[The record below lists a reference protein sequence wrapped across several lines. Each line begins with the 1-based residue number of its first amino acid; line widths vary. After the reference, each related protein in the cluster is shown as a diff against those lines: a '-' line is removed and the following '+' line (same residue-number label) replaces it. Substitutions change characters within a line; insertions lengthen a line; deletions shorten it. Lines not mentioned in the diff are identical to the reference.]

1 MRKNTMM
8 RVAAIALA
16 LVTVLTAF
24 APVTAQATTLSEVLN
39 RYGVDGA
46 TMNIYNWDTVKDM
59 QLEDIDYFD
68 TAHFGYANMYDV
80 TDVVMNGL
88 MKKLKDAKASGKK
101 LIVSNKELYDAMV
114 TKASCTVTRDIWA
127 NNVSKDFRPYFDELN
142 GCYQENGLKI
152 YTVFDGS
159 TKTFRKTGAWSI
171 LVGGNKKS
179 NNYGIIKFTAPKSG
193 RYKFTL
199 SSKENVLRGPVDAI
213 ETTGNGKKFKDDY
226 KGSRRIFCDKRTGT
240 VRYHGSDYSTR
251 KYVFS
256 VTLKKGQAVKIN
268 ANSCY
273 DTDNYTPVA
282 NTYVGFD
289 LKIEKIK

>member
-16 LVTVLTAF
+16 LVTVLTTF
-24 APVTAQATTLSEVLN
+24 APVTAQAKT
-39 RYGVDGA
+39 
-46 TMNIYNWDTVKDM
+46 
-59 QLEDIDYFD
+59 
-68 TAHFGYANMYDV
+68 
-80 TDVVMNGL
+80 
-88 MKKLKDAKASGKK
+88 
-101 LIVSNKELYDAMV
+101 IVSYDEVYAKMMETAVTHAMPGDEHNACYYDLSGR
-114 TKASCTVTRDIWA
+114 KL
-127 NNVSKDFRPYFDELN
+127 RPYFDELD

-199 SSKENVLRGPVDAI
+199 SSKDNVLRGPVDAI

-240 VRYHGSDYSTR
+240 VRYHGSDYSAR

-289 LKIEKIK
+289 FKVEKIK

>member
-16 LVTVLTAF
+16 LVTVLTTF
-24 APVTAQATTLSEVLN
+24 VPVTAQAKT
-39 RYGVDGA
+39 
-46 TMNIYNWDTVKDM
+46 
-59 QLEDIDYFD
+59 
-68 TAHFGYANMYDV
+68 
-80 TDVVMNGL
+80 
-88 MKKLKDAKASGKK
+88 
-101 LIVSNKELYDAMV
+101 IVSYDEVYEKMMETAVTHAMPGDEHNACYYDLSGR
-114 TKASCTVTRDIWA
+114 KL
-127 NNVSKDFRPYFDELN
+127 RPYFDELN

-199 SSKENVLRGPVDAI
+199 SSKDNVLRGPVCAY
-213 ETTGNGKKFKDDY
+213 ETTDNGKKFKDDY
-226 KGSRRIFCDKRTGT
+226 KGSDRIFCDKRTGT
-240 VRYHGSDYSTR
+240 VENAGYRESSAR

-256 VTLKKGQAVKIN
+256 VTLKKGQSIKIK
-268 ANSCY
+268 ARSCR
-273 DTDNYTPVA
+273 DTDNYYKVA

-289 LKIEKIK
+289 FKVEKIK